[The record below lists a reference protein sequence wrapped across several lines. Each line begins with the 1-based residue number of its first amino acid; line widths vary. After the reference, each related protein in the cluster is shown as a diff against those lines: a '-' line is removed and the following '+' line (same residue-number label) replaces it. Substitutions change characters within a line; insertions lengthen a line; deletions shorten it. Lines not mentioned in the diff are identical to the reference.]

1 MDVELGLGQQQQRRT
16 STVEQPPPPPP
27 LKTPS
32 DNLADS
38 GGDDCLSYT
47 EPLRSGCGDRGHP
60 SRPGGDWLQTCNS
73 SGIGARALNLPLH
86 GA

>member
-38 GGDDCLSYT
+38 GGGNCLSYT
-47 EPLRSGCGDRGHP
+47 E
-60 SRPGGDWLQTCNS
+60 
-73 SGIGARALNLPLH
+73 AL
-86 GA
+86 

>member
-38 GGDDCLSYT
+38 GGD
-47 EPLRSGCGDRGHP
+47 
-60 SRPGGDWLQTCNS
+60 NS
-73 SGIGARALNLPLH
+73 KF
-86 GA
+86 

>member
-38 GGDDCLSYT
+38 EGDNCKF
-47 EPLRSGCGDRGHP
+47 
-60 SRPGGDWLQTCNS
+60 
-73 SGIGARALNLPLH
+73 
-86 GA
+86 